1 MIDKEKKAIIN
12 KIGLT
17 LSQSIGSFYGKITFN
32 FQDRYVSSNVEHSVK
47 ITEPLQK
54 GAKK

>member
-17 LSQSIGSFYGKITFN
+17 LSQSIGSFYAKITFN
-32 FQDRYVSSNVEHSVK
+32 FQDRYVSSYVEHRVK
-47 ITEPLQK
+47 ITVPLQK